1 MKPYPNR
8 MTDAAY
14 QKSLRDAEKQIANTK
29 AAYQSAQE
37 EYDNSS
43 FKKNGFWKH
52 LENWRKARKLK
63 GILRKDRN
71 TLNTLLEYEKL

>member
-1 MKPYPNR
+1 MNPYPNR

-14 QKSLRDAEKQIANTK
+14 QKSLRDAEKQMANTK

-43 FKKNGFWKH
+43 IKKNGFRKY
-52 LENWRKARKLK
+52 LEHWRRARKLK
-63 GILRKDRN
+63 GILRKDQN
-71 TLNTLLEYEKL
+71 TLNILLGYKKQ

>member
-1 MKPYPNR
+1 

-14 QKSLRDAEKQIANTK
+14 QKSLRDAEKQVANTN

-63 GILRKDRN
+63 KSLQKDQN
-71 TLNTLLEYEKL
+71 TLNTLREYEKL